1 MPAAAYHPRVLE
13 VMQHAGLTYFLRRGA
28 KGHRGSV
35 GMIHNRC
42 PLTLRVRHIE
52 GVGCKASCFSH
63 LANKRFKQALV
74 GYLLPLPV
82 GVLGK

>member
-1 MPAAAYHPRVLE
+1 
-13 VMQHAGLTYFLRRGA
+13 
-28 KGHRGSV
+28 
-35 GMIHNRC
+35 MIHNRC

-52 GVGCKASCFSH
+52 GVGCKVSCFSH